1 MTFCISFTKIRN
13 RIMSKKTALIIWV
26 GWQDGTILR
35 DFLTSKNYVIIWISR
50 NKNTYHWIVGTEKH
64 TDILDTN
71 QVDILIK
78 RHKPDEIYY
87 LAAYH
92 HSSQDIIPNDQ
103 VVFKESTNIHV
114 NGYFN
119 ILQAVAKYSPKSK
132 ICYASSCLIYG
143 WSDTQQQNEKTLP
156 APNSIYAITKLEG
169 MHLGNR
175 FAEKYNI
182 QVINTIL
189 YNHESQF
196 RSANF
201 VSMKII
207 QWAIKI
213 SQWIQNTITLGDIST
228 QVDRGYAWDYIEA
241 MFWLLQSDK
250 KWDYIVSSWSLHT
263 IQDLIEI
270 VFNYLG
276 LDWKKHIIIDKNI
289 IQRKKWL
296 LYGDTIKIIKDINW
310 KPKIWFNKMILEM
323 TKKAKKYMK

>member
-1 MTFCISFTKIRN
+1 
-13 RIMSKKTALIIWV
+13 
-26 GWQDGTILR
+26 
-35 DFLTSKNYVIIWISR
+35 
-50 NKNTYHWIVGTEKH
+50 
-64 TDILDTN
+64 
-71 QVDILIK
+71 
-78 RHKPDEIYY
+78 
-87 LAAYH
+87 
-92 HSSQDIIPNDQ
+92 
-103 VVFKESTNIHV
+103 
-114 NGYFN
+114 
-119 ILQAVAKYSPKSK
+119 SPKSK

-143 WSDTQQQNEKTLP
+143 GSDTQQQNEKTLP

-207 QWAIKI
+207 QGAIKI
-213 SQWIQNTITLGDIST
+213 SQGIQNTITLGDIST
-228 QVDRGYAWDYIEA
+228 QVDRGYAGDYIEA
-241 MFWLLQSDK
+241 MFGLLQSDK
-250 KWDYIVSSWSLHT
+250 KGDYIVSSGSLHT

-289 IQRKKWL
+289 IQRKKGL

-310 KPKIWFNKMILEM
+310 KPKIGFNKMILEM